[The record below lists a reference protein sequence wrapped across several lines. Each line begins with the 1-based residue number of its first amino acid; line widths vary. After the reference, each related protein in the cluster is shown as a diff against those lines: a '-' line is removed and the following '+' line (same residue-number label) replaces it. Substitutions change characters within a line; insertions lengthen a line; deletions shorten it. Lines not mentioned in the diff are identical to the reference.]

1 MKKVLIISS
10 FSIVLL
16 ITFVIGYK
24 SVSANTKIKEVDDII
39 TNQEKKEK
47 YLTHYNYTLDEPNI
61 ILNPY
66 GNSPLTALI
75 IFETKQEEEVHLTVK
90 GKDNNSTYNNKFT
103 KTKEHYIPIYGLYP
117 NYNNEII
124 ISCGDKTK
132 TYKIKTNP
140 LPNDLII
147 EKKENQT
154 NKLSFINNN
163 YPYAIDNN
171 NEVRWYLNK
180 KYYGNIKITNNG
192 NLLLGNTP
200 PKNSNYP
207 NELLEIDLLGKVHK
221 NYVLEK
227 DYYGSYAET
236 SNTYLILSKNIL
248 EIDKQNGLI
257 LREITIPNNYNKI
270 TYNNTTNKI
279 ILSNNEKSVL
289 IDYNKEQ
296 IDNNVS
302 LKKDKEL
309 LFSLYNNENYK
320 ITKGLKFTNNK
331 ETITSKKNIFLINY
345 KNINNNYKRHNIDII
360 KEKDKL
366 VINIILKEKEE
377 SYLILDKFLNKKI
390 YKLKNGYNYIND
402 TGLKGNYYIYIK
414 INNTIYKTNKYITYI
429 KEKESL

>member
-39 TNQEKKEK
+39 TIQEKKEK
-47 YLTHYNYTLDEPNI
+47 YLTPYNYTLDEPNI

-90 GKDNNSTYNNKFT
+90 GKDNNSTYNNTFT
-103 KTKEHYIPIYGLYP
+103 KAKEHYIPVYGLYP

-124 ISCGDKTK
+124 ISCGAKTK
-132 TYKIKTNP
+132 TYKIKTDP

-154 NKLSFINNN
+154 NKLLFINNN

-171 NEVRWYLNK
+171 NEVRWYFNK
-180 KYYGNIKITNNG
+180 KYFGKINGLNNG
-192 NLLLGNTP
+192 NILLGNSFST
-200 PKNSNYP
+200 NSDYP
-207 NELLEIDLLGKVHK
+207 NELIEVDLLGKVHK

-227 DYYGSYAET
+227 NYYGSYAET

-257 LREITIPNNYNKI
+257 LREINIPNNKYNYI
-270 TYNNTTNKI
+270 MYNNTTNQI
-279 ILSNNEKSVL
+279 ILSTNEKSIL
-289 IDYNKEQ
+289 IDYKTEQ
-296 IDNNVS
+296 IDNIN
-302 LKKDKEL
+302 
-309 LFSLYNNENYK
+309 
-320 ITKGLKFTNNK
+320 KGLKFTNNK

-366 VINIILKEKEE
+366 VINISLKEKEE

-390 YKLKNGYNYIND
+390 YKLKDGYNYIND
-402 TGLKGNYYIYIK
+402 IGLKGNYYIYIK